1 MPGIIGAVTGFIE
14 RQKGRGYVESSALQR
29 MGKAAAAMAGGGNI
43 TVNVNAAATSGN
55 GADTT
60 EDTIFTQTLPANAL
74 DIVGRQILVE
84 AYGNVAATSATKNA
98 RVYFGSTLLVNFAA
112 TTTQTGVWA
121 VTAYVTKA
129 GSNSQSILV
138 LTDTTISGSLVRSA
152 SILSGTEADNAGI
165 VIKVTGQSSAATAN
179 LVTCNG
185 LIIGGYN

>member
-60 EDTIFTQTLPANAL
+60 EDTIFTQTLPPNCL

-84 AYGNVAATSATKNA
+84 AYGNIAATSATKNA
-98 RVYFGSTLLVNFAA
+98 RVYFGSTVLVNFSA

-129 GSNSQSILV
+129 GTNSQSILV

-152 SILSGTEADNAGI
+152 SILSSTEADNANI
-165 VIKVTGQSSAATAN
+165 VVKVTGQSSVGTAN

>member
-1 MPGIIGAVTGFIE
+1 MTGIIGAVTGFIE

-29 MGKAAAAMAGGGNI
+29 MGKGAAAMAGGGNI
-43 TVNVNAAATSGN
+43 TVNVSTAGVGN

-60 EDTIFTQTLPANAL
+60 EDVIFTQTLPANCL
-74 DIVGRQILVE
+74 DIVGRQILIE
-84 AYGNVAATSATKNA
+84 AYGNIAATSATKNA
-98 RVYFGSTLLVNFAA
+98 KVYFGSTVLVNFAA

-121 VTAYVTKA
+121 VSAYVTKA

-152 SILSGTEADNAGI
+152 SILTASEPDNAGI
-165 VIKVTGQSSAATAN
+165 VVKVTGQSSVATAG

-185 LIIGGYN
+185 LIVGGYN